1 MTSPD
6 QIAAD
11 PLTAISHSRHL
22 ALELSE
28 TLKLAIPLALTQLG
42 QIAMMTTDIAMI
54 GRLGSEAMAAAALAH
69 TVFFVSFTFGM
80 GLVSA
85 VAPLAAQAF
94 GARNPHLI
102 RRSLRVGM
110 WAALLMSLPMMALLL
125 RGEQILLML
134 GQAPTSAHL
143 AQQYLLGLAWGMLPA
158 LWFMA
163 IRGFMSAVNRPE
175 PILWITLA
183 AIPANAA
190 LVYVLLYGAFG
201 LPELGLFGVGL
212 ASSIVNLA
220 TFLAGLW
227 FATRRRPFRKYHVLG
242 HFWRTDWQL
251 MRKLVIIGAPI
262 SISFLLEY
270 GLFGAAGLL
279 MGVISTTALA
289 AHQIA
294 LQVAAILYM
303 VPFGISMAATVRVGH
318 AVGRGDAGGVRRA
331 GYIATWL
338 GIVLAAILTLAVIIS
353 RFGIAEVFLG
363 ESTDTTAELSAT
375 LLLVGS
381 TLFIADAIQT
391 IAAGALRGMNDTRIP
406 LLFAVLS
413 YWLIGF
419 ACACWLGFW
428 TSSGAV
434 GVWIGLSVGTA
445 IFAIL
450 LLLRF
455 RALTSKLT
463 FSMTVREIT
472 PAVDADTLLSGAQFA
487 DAFCVEVADRDLDA
501 RRAAERMMAR
511 QPRWAEALVSL
522 RNFLVSP
529 LGLKTSG
536 ATPGAPREMIGIFP
550 VVSETPDRLIAGF
563 NDSHLDFRVVVDVTT
578 PGGIRQVTLTT
589 LVKTHNWTGAHL
601 SRDHPP
607 VSPADRARFAAS
619 GDNLRRW
626 LTEPA
631 LR

>member
-318 AVGRGDAGGVRRA
+318 AIGRGDAGAVRRA
-331 GYIATWL
+331 GHVATWL
-338 GIVLAAILTLAVIIS
+338 GIVLAAILTLAVIVG
-353 RFGIAEVFLG
+353 RFGIAELFLG
-363 ESTDTTAELSAT
+363 ESTDATAELSAT

-381 TLFIADAIQT
+381 TFFIADAIQT
-391 IAAGALRGMNDTRIP
+391 IAAGSLRGMNDTRVP
-406 LLFAVLS
+406 LLFAVFS

-428 TSSGAV
+428 TPAGAV
-434 GVWIGLSVGTA
+434 GVWIGLSIGSFVYAG
-445 IFAIL
+445 L
-450 LLLRF
+450 LILRF
-455 RALTSKLT
+455 QRL
-463 FSMTVREIT
+463 
-472 PAVDADTLLSGAQFA
+472 
-487 DAFCVEVADRDLDA
+487 A
-501 RRAAERMMAR
+501 RR
-511 QPRWAEALVSL
+511 L
-522 RNFLVSP
+522 
-529 LGLKTSG
+529 
-536 ATPGAPREMIGIFP
+536 
-550 VVSETPDRLIAGF
+550 AG
-563 NDSHLDFRVVVDVTT
+563 
-578 PGGIRQVTLTT
+578 
-589 LVKTHNWTGAHL
+589 
-601 SRDHPP
+601 
-607 VSPADRARFAAS
+607 
-619 GDNLRRW
+619 
-626 LTEPA
+626 
-631 LR
+631 